1 MRLVRGRSEARWF
14 PSRHNFALFRLAAY
28 VRLRNARPEPFEGI
42 VAIDRY
48 QSNLEM
54 FLVAAWI
61 VLTVACYLTVTIF
74 ASWPVP
80 LAFAIA
86 VPVALAGVEVPM
98 ILWGVVLN
106 LVTPAGKDITRAN
119 SVSMMLL
126 FFAAA
131 AYFAT
136 RPMWVRFAA
145 WQVLILGAAN
155 AVASAVVF
163 LLREDITRREAA
175 IGGTTSAH

>member
-28 VRLRNARPEPFEGI
+28 FRLRIARSEPFEGI

-48 QSNLEM
+48 QSNTETY
-54 FLVAAWI
+54 LVAAWI
-61 VLTVACYLTVTIF
+61 VLTLACYLTVTLF

-80 LAFAIA
+80 LAFATA

-98 ILWGVVLN
+98 IASGLVLT
-106 LVTPAGKDITRAN
+106 LVAPRGKDITRAN
-119 SVSMMLL
+119 SVSVMLL

-131 AYFAT
+131 AYFAM
-136 RPMWVRFAA
+136 RPTWVRFAA
-145 WQVLILGAAN
+145 WQVLFLGAAN
-155 AVASAVVF
+155 AVASAIVF
-163 LLREDITRREAA
+163 FVRDDIARLETA